1 MKMKQIE
8 IRGGYTD
15 EEIYV
20 IVLANTFEAIK
31 GDGLKNAGYRTNARV
46 IADVC
51 RLSYILLA
59 MRDKVQECDK
69 GTVKGLSSEKFT
81 KVVRFNS
88 GLIPSVKILGVLE

>member
-1 MKMKQIE
+1 MEKIK

-20 IVLANTFEAIK
+20 IVLMNTFEAIR

-59 MRDKVQECDK
+59 MRDKVQECNK
-69 GTVKGLSSEKFT
+69 GTINGLSSENFT
-81 KVVRFNS
+81 KVVRFKS
-88 GLIPSVKILGVLE
+88 GLIPSVEIVAVFE